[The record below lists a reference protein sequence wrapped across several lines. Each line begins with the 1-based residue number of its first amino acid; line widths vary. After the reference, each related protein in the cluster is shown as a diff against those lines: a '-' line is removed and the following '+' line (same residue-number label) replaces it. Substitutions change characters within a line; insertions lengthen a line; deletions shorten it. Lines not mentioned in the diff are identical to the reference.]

1 MPLRSSPVSPHQP
14 TPGWLQHWSRSRV
27 PALLGPRPAPPSPHS
42 SGQTRPSYKSR
53 LRARGPGHLEQLCRG
68 DCTVRP
74 ARPAPTGARRHQQ
87 SQHCDLG
94 PYVGYGCVLGLSPQV
109 GKQNAGWCSLGLG
122 HRWPGKGG
130 TRARCICGG
139 VTRGFQQF
147 RANLAACDCRDRRR
161 VALRE
166 WNSLPEVG
174 AQVGLS

>member
-1 MPLRSSPVSPHQP
+1 MPLRPSPVFPHQP

-87 SQHCDLG
+87 SQHCDFG

-109 GKQNAGWCSLGLG
+109 GKRNAGWCGLELG
-122 HRWPGKGG
+122 HRWPGKEGLGRGAFAVVSLEGSNSSEQTWPPVTAG
-130 TRARCICGG
+130 TGDGSHFGSGI
-139 VTRGFQQF
+139 F
-147 RANLAACDCRDRRR
+147 
-161 VALRE
+161 
-166 WNSLPEVG
+166 SLELG
-174 AQVGLS
+174 HKSG